1 MVVLSSVGL
10 PGFDCDK
17 VDVGVGVDA
26 FAPLEVE
33 ELLPSLVGRLVGE
46 GSVFRSTATL
56 ELEPMES
63 EPSLLRT
70 PEESAADEDVL
81 LVMDDNGSDVTVKL
95 DADKTPDELLN
106 SKDEELVSVPVV
118 ADTIDVGSK
127 VLISAVA

>member
-1 MVVLSSVGL
+1 
-10 PGFDCDK
+10 
-17 VDVGVGVDA
+17 
-26 FAPLEVE
+26 
-33 ELLPSLVGRLVGE
+33 
-46 GSVFRSTATL
+46 
-56 ELEPMES
+56 MES